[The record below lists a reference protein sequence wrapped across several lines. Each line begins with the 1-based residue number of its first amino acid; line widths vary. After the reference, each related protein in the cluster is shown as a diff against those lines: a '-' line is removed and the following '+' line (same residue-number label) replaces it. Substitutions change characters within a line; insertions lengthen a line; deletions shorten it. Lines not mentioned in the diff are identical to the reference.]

1 MVGHCENMEMLT
13 AWVTKKVKSNQKMVI
28 ALKTTLVTIMVK
40 NQWLRVTDFGFLML
54 GGCCSIGQSNNQ
66 PNDGVSGGGFIG
78 DET

>member
-40 NQWLRVTDFGFLML
+40 NQWLRVTDFGFLMFSL
-54 GGCCSIGQSNNQ
+54 TTLSNQ
-66 PNDGVSGGGFIG
+66 
-78 DET
+78 

>member
-40 NQWLRVTDFGFLML
+40 NQWLRVTDFGFLMHRRV
-54 GGCCSIGQSNNQ
+54 NNGA
-66 PNDGVSGGGFIG
+66 DICIH
-78 DET
+78 

>member
-40 NQWLRVTDFGFLML
+40 NQCYESLILGF
-54 GGCCSIGQSNNQ
+54 
-66 PNDGVSGGGFIG
+66 
-78 DET
+78 